1 MEIKERVAQ
10 AVAELSAMQ
19 QVLNEAELQE
29 LAEKIMAARKVVF
42 TAQGRSGFSA
52 RSIVCRLM
60 HIGIDVHMAG
70 QPDTPAIGEGD
81 LLIAISSSA
90 KTQITL
96 NHLATA
102 KKVGAASV
110 LITAQTKELDVSDAV
125 LRLPAKTAVPS
136 DQHAG
141 SLFEQSVL
149 VVGDAVCWY
158 VQQKL
163 NVPEEVL
170 NRRHSNLQ

>member
-1 MEIKERVAQ
+1 MEITQRVAQ

-19 QVLNEAELQE
+19 QALDETQLVT
-29 LAEKIMAARKVVF
+29 LAEKIMSARKVVF

-70 QPDTPAIGEGD
+70 QPDTPAIGQGD

-102 KKVGAASV
+102 KKVGASSV
-110 LITAQTKELDVSDAV
+110 LITAQIADPGVSDAV
-125 LRLPAKTAVPS
+125 LRLPAKTLVPS

-158 VQQKL
+158 IQKTL
-163 NVPEEVL
+163 GVSEETL

>member
-1 MEIKERVAQ
+1 MQITERTAQ
-10 AVAELSAMQ
+10 AIAELSAMQ
-19 QVLNEAELQE
+19 QALNEEELRA
-29 LAEKIMAARKVVF
+29 LADRIIAARKVVF

-52 RSIVCRLM
+52 RSLVCRLM

-102 KKVGAASV
+102 RKVGAASV
-110 LITAQTKELDVSDAV
+110 LITAQTQDPGVSDVV
-125 LRLPAKTAVPS
+125 LRLPAKTVVPS

-149 VVGDAVCWY
+149 VVGDALCWY
-158 VQQKL
+158 IQHKL
-163 NVPEEVL
+163 GVSEEVL
-170 NRRHSNLQ
+170 NRRHANLQ